1 MPFYLAD
8 YHVHTRFSFDS
19 EETIGAIRKM
29 AAARGLTEVGIT
41 DHFSV
46 NPEDKSYGLYPYQ
59 EAYEEYLR
67 DSAGAGPAVRF
78 GLEIGE
84 GQYRRAVLEDF
95 QQDFPYLTGVISP
108 VKQKKLL
115 IIPLWDI

>member
-1 MPFYLAD
+1 MFGYLAD

-29 AAARGLTEVGIT
+29 AAARGLSEVCIT
-41 DHFSV
+41 DHFTV
-46 NPEDKSYGLYPYQ
+46 NPKDKSFGLYPYR

-78 GLEIGE
+78 GLGGGE
-84 GQYRRAVLEDF
+84 GQYRRGTLDGFLARGQF
-95 QQDFPYLTGVISP
+95 SFTHRAAS
-108 VKQKKLL
+108 
-115 IIPLWDI
+115 